1 MPNAAVTEVIKFAGP
16 DTDGNFKVIQTKNTV
31 LAYPGEVYTK
41 RAYGQFVAM
50 VRRRPTYRKLDITV
64 VEDKAGGLKDFGLQ
78 DRTFSEQ
85 SGGKVFNDVQDR

>member
-1 MPNAAVTEVIKFAGP
+1 MPNAAVTESIKFAGP
-16 DTDGNFKVIQTKNTV
+16 DADGNFKVIQTKNTV

-50 VRRRPTYRKLDITV
+50 IRHRPSYRKLDITV
-64 VEDKAGGLKDFGLQ
+64 VEYKAGGLKETGPD

-85 SGGKVFNDVQDR
+85 SGGKVFNDAPL